1 MPRRLLWRGW
11 IQSEIPRKSSEH
23 GSGNA
28 ARKRALTNH
37 RQRTSCGRP
46 STAPF
51 RQGRSA
57 TTSAARTHRTA
68 WRVWELLE
76 IYGVKY
82 DQQPAAPRPE
92 VTLASAV
99 ELLHEIR
106 DDVKSLRMRRKI
118 SRLEEGR
125 GKQAL

>member
-1 MPRRLLWRGW
+1 MAGMDPKRDSKKEFGAWLRQCREKAGLDQPQAANLMRATFDSSVPAGSISDYERGEN
-11 IQSEIPRKSSEH
+11 SPD
-23 GSGNA
+23 
-28 ARKRALTNH
+28 
-37 RQRTSCGRP
+37 GR
-46 STAPF
+46 
-51 RQGRSA
+51 
-57 TTSAARTHRTA
+57 
-68 WRVWELLE
+68 RVWELLE